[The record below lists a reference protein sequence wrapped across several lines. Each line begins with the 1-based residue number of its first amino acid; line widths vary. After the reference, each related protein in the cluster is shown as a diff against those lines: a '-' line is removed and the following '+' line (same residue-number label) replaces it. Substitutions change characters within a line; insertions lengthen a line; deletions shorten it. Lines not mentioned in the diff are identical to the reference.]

1 MKKGGPSRVKG
12 RPERRVITIDLAGVR
27 SAAKLHD
34 ALAAALPLPAHYG
47 RNLDALHDVL
57 TEFGGS
63 WTVVFRNAGAVARG
77 LRAVCADAAEET
89 PGLRVSFEDR
99 S

>member
-1 MKKGGPSRVKG
+1 MIVLDG
-12 RPERRVITIDLAGVR
+12 RRMEDRAGLHAELKQKLSLPEY
-27 SAAKLHD
+27 
-34 ALAAALPLPAHYG
+34 YG
-47 RNLDALHDVL
+47 NNLDALHDVL

>member
-1 MKKGGPSRVKG
+1 MKSVILDGEVILTREDLHKALREGLAF
-12 RPERRVITIDLAGVR
+12 PEW
-27 SAAKLHD
+27 
-34 ALAAALPLPAHYG
+34 YG
-47 RNLDALHDVL
+47 NNLDALHDVL

-63 WTVVFRNAGAVARG
+63 WTVVFRNAGAAARG
-77 LRAVCADAAEET
+77 LRTVCADAVEET